1 MNIKHVFLF
10 FAVGALVVA
19 CKTPPIGHDGV
30 SHKPVKTYEIEFVV
44 KGDQKLNIVT
54 PDKGCN
60 KNENGCMRV
69 PSANSGEITFKFQM
83 AQQLP
88 CSDHPNSWILSKI
101 ELANIEGGFGKP
113 VNTWIVENFG
123 ANALTGVVWEKTPG
137 QEVTSHTIKDTN
149 TKSGEVY
156 YLITAESCDPD
167 KDPINTDPRVINE
180 GAPSLL

>member
-69 PSANSGEITFKFQM
+69 PSANSTTCGSTSLAAISNVSTPAF
-83 AQQLP
+83 AR
-88 CSDHPNSWILSKI
+88 I
-101 ELANIEGGFGKP
+101 E
-113 VNTWIVENFG
+113 
-123 ANALTGVVWEKTPG
+123 
-137 QEVTSHTIKDTN
+137 
-149 TKSGEVY
+149 
-156 YLITAESCDPD
+156 
-167 KDPINTDPRVINE
+167 R
-180 GAPSLL
+180 